1 MSGGHFCNHGYPYYS
16 VSQFADE
23 LENEIANNET
33 PNGDDYCPKYEA
45 ETLAVLNAQIR
56 LLRRAAE
63 VMRAIDYLYAGDH
76 SEGSFLESL
85 RKLGDDPA
93 QLATEALEN
102 VRALQ
107 THVEV
112 LREAHQSASR
122 EVGRLLAERQALA
135 DSAQSVEQNVC
146 ALLDLYHSR
155 AVGAEKQ
162 AKLAWDRHAEKDAAY
177 GEALRERDKAQEGVA
192 MLREALKAY
201 YHECQCQRRD
211 MDKVNMQAYAALR
224 ATDGP
229 EDKP

>member
-1 MSGGHFCNHGYPYYS
+1 MSCDEC
-16 VSQFADE
+16 ARLRDE
-23 LENEIANNET
+23 LERLHRLVPTGTYTLNVPYEEEIQRLKDVGE
-33 PNGDDYCPKYEA
+33 
-45 ETLAVLNAQIR
+45 VLVR
-56 LLRRAAE
+56 
-63 VMRAIDYLYAGDH
+63 
-76 SEGSFLESL
+76 SLE
-85 RKLGDDPA
+85 RMTRERD
-93 QLATEALEN
+93 EALEN
-102 VRALQ
+102 VKTLQ

-112 LREAHQSASR
+112 LREAHHSASR
-122 EVGRLLAERQALA
+122 EVERLLAERQALA